1 MTIRSVSYVPRSA
14 GGVHKL
20 LSTALPTR
28 AFGLRLR
35 YGLRIRRGSFLRPVS
50 CGIVGFPWVAASAP
64 SVRRS
69 IPVVSDRSTTDP
81 HRPLEGTSSCREAH
95 VGERTST
102 TGSSEAPRP
111 KRQGPSTP
119 TVRSTRAYHRK
130 EGGTRKRSYQRL
142 LPSEPERRH
151 RSVPFPLL
159 GLRNARRN
167 PKGRQGALP
176 LRMPRGFGTERLRTV
191 SGSKGFPHARNVPW
205 FLGRNRTRR
214 KAMGLRNPR
223 RYQAVRNTTETLG
236 KNATLRGL
244 GSLPRFRY
252 ERVECPCPPR
262 NALVSSCYGI
272 SFVA

>member
-1 MTIRSVSYVPRSA
+1 MPRSA

-130 EGGTRKRSYQRL
+130 GG
-142 LPSEPERRH
+142 
-151 RSVPFPLL
+151 
-159 GLRNARRN
+159 GRRN
-167 PKGRQGALP
+167 
-176 LRMPRGFGTERLRTV
+176 GTKQYV
-191 SGSKGFPHARNVPW
+191 
-205 FLGRNRTRR
+205 
-214 KAMGLRNPR
+214 
-223 RYQAVRNTTETLG
+223 
-236 KNATLRGL
+236 LRGL
-244 GSLPRFRY
+244 FGTTGLCPVSTAWNFVGLWKDRDACFDRLVRDSRSCFPGRSVSLP
-252 ERVECPCPPR
+252 V
-262 NALVSSCYGI
+262 V
-272 SFVA
+272 